1 MGRKR
6 TRLRIKDIGP
16 VLMKVIQLAEQ
27 LFPEP
32 KSGETKRKWV
42 VDFVNEKIDI
52 PFLNEQQESMILGV
66 IIDVLVGVA
75 LKK

>member
-6 TRLRIKDIGP
+6 TRLKIKDIGS

-32 KSGETKRKWV
+32 KSGETKREWV

-52 PFLNEQQESMILGV
+52 PFLNEQQESMILG
-66 IIDVLVGVA
+66 ILIDVLVGVA